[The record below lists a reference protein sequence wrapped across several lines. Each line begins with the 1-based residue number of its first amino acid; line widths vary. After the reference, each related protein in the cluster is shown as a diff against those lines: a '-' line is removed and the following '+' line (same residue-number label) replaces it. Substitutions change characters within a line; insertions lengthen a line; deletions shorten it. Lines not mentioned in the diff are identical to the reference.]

1 VNEATPSSAE
11 VRADFDRIALIADG
25 DWDHNRHYHPF
36 LLRQLSGRCGEVL
49 EVGCGT
55 GGFARLLARH
65 ADRVLAL
72 DLSPEMIRVARERS
86 GRDGNITF
94 EVADVTSRRLPAD
107 RFDAVASIATLHHLP
122 FGSTLSRLATSLK
135 PGGTLAVLDLYDRTG
150 PTDKF
155 LDLVA
160 FPASCAWRLAT
171 CGRLRE
177 PAEVRRVWA
186 EHGKHDTY
194 MSFEAIRRVASD
206 LLPGAIVRRHL
217 FWRYSLVWRKP
228 LQGEGSS

>member
-1 VNEATPSSAE
+1 MVE
-11 VRADFDRIALIADG
+11 VRNDFDRIALIADEG
-25 DWDHNRHYHPF
+25 WNHNSYYHTF
-36 LLRQLSGRCGEVL
+36 LLRQLSGRCREVL

-55 GGFARLLARH
+55 GSFARLLASH

-72 DLSPEMIRVARERS
+72 DLSPEMIRVARGRS
-86 GRDGNITF
+86 ARDLNITF

-107 RFDAVASIATLHHLP
+107 RYDAITSIATLHHLP
-122 FGSTLSRLATSLK
+122 FGATLSRLSTSLK
-135 PGGTLAVLDLYDRTG
+135 PGGTLVVLDLYDRAG
-150 PTDKF
+150 PTDNL

-160 FPASCAWRLAT
+160 FPASYAWRLAK

-177 PAEVRRVWA
+177 PAVVRGIWA

-194 MSFEAIRRVASD
+194 MTIDKIRRVATE

-228 LQGEGSS
+228 LQCEG